1 MTGKKRQGLL
11 ADLCSLSDHRKPRDR
26 KMNTSIDPQAARIR
40 ASLLAWYDA
49 HRRDL
54 PWRAKPGIRADPY
67 AVWLSEIML
76 QQTTVAT
83 VGPYFGNFKAQWP
96 SVSDMAAGSL
106 DDILVAWQGLG
117 YYARARNLYK
127 CAGVVVSEH
136 GGTFPETED
145 ELRKLPGIG
154 PYTAAAIAS
163 IAFDQPCVPVD
174 GNIERVTARLYG
186 IDIPLPRAK
195 KDIHAAAQNF
205 ISEDRPGDFAQ
216 AMMDLGSGVCSPR
229 SPKCDV
235 CPLNNDCRAYTSGDP
250 ARLPVKAPKKVRPER
265 CCVVFWLEN
274 ADGDV
279 LMQKRPETGL
289 LGGMT
294 GFPSTPWREGEWAD
308 HYEIESAS
316 PLSIEWAEAP
326 GEAVHVFT
334 HFRLTMRVLKGACP
348 KGANLDGFWVAP
360 TVFSEHALPT
370 VMKKIIELVRAS
382 SG

>member
-1 MTGKKRQGLL
+1 
-11 ADLCSLSDHRKPRDR
+11 
-26 KMNTSIDPQAARIR
+26 MNTSLDPEAARTR
-40 ASLLAWYDA
+40 SLLLAWYDV

-54 PWRAKPGIRADPY
+54 PWRALPGERADPY

-83 VGPYFGNFKAQWP
+83 VGPYFGKFKAKWP
-96 SVSDMAAGSL
+96 SVTDMAAGSL

-127 CAGVVVSEH
+127 CAQVVASEL
-136 GGTFPETED
+136 GGTFPSSED

-163 IAFDQPCVPVD
+163 IVFDQACVPVD

-186 IDIPLPRAK
+186 IDTPLPEGK

-205 ISEDRPGDFAQ
+205 ISKDRPGDFAQ

-229 SPKCDV
+229 APKCDI
-235 CPLNNDCRAYTSGDP
+235 CPLRDACRAFKTGDP

-274 ADGDV
+274 PDGHV
-279 LMQKRPETGL
+279 LMQKRPESGL

-294 GFPSTPWREGEWAD
+294 GFPSTPWREGDWPD
-308 HYEIESAS
+308 VDEIETAS
-316 PLSIEWAEAP
+316 PLTADWSEVP
-326 GEAVHVFT
+326 GETTHVFT
-334 HFRLTMRVLKGACP
+334 HFRLTMRVIKGTCP
-348 KGANLDGFWVAP
+348 SGANLDGFWVDPDA
-360 TVFSEHALPT
+360 FSEHALPT
-370 VMKKIIELVRAS
+370 VMKKVVKLVR
-382 SG
+382 